1 MKQKLGRLRLSLL
14 CAACTFVA
22 IVGVYIVMARTGQF
36 QLDHDDL
43 VSKYADA
50 DSEFV
55 SVGGIDVH
63 YKDEGQGPVILLL
76 HGSFGSLRTWDEVV
90 DRLKARFRLIRMD
103 QPPSALSGDLPAS
116 AAGLSLEDFISRFL
130 DEVGVDSASLV
141 GTSSGGIIAYR
152 FAAKYPDRTNALVIA
167 NSPSAVV
174 NNSAIV
180 RPPVLDAMIF
190 ISSRIL
196 KHQPKLYWQL
206 LLESLYAD
214 PSKLTGPLV
223 EQYFDIG
230 RKTRTSPP
238 TPSMF
243 ARVNDNDEID
253 VVLRAVRAPTLLL
266 WGVPDP
272 VLPEKMAYQL
282 QSKLSSAP
290 TEVIL
295 LRGTGHYP
303 PVESPGR
310 VAEHISDFLA
320 SGGQPQ

>member
-1 MKQKLGRLRLSLL
+1 MKRKLGRLRLSLL
-14 CAACTFVA
+14 WAACTFVA
-22 IVGVYIVMARTGQF
+22 IVLVYIVMARTGQF

-43 VSKYADA
+43 VSKYVDA

-76 HGSFGSLRTWDEVV
+76 HGSFGSLRTWDGVV
-90 DRLKARFRLIRMD
+90 ERLKDQYRLIRLD

-116 AAGLSLEDFISRFL
+116 AAELSLEDFISRFL
-130 DEVGVDSASLV
+130 DELGVDRASLV

-152 FAAKYPDRTNALVIA
+152 FAAKFPDRTEALVIA

-180 RPPVLDAMIF
+180 RPPALDAMIF

-214 PSKLTGPLV
+214 SSKLTGQLV

-290 TEVIL
+290 IEVIL

-310 VAEHISDFLA
+310 VAEHISAFLA
-320 SGGQPQ
+320 RGGQPQ